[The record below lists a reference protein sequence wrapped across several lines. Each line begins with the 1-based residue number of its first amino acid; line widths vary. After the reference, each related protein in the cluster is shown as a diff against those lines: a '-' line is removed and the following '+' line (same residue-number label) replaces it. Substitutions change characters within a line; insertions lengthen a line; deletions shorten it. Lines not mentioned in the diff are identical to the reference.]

1 MPKRDIGT
9 GKGKSVG
16 GSRRTSVLPCGHQ
29 VRGRRDQLKTAVRL
43 HQKVCERCA
52 PLNLS
57 GVWLDKPLAENLT
70 DLKSGGC
77 GYNCPSARG
86 GRDSIQMTNQVQT
99 MVKKFDQPDS
109 TPTIQTI
116 ESRGTDSITTILNQ
130 RREEI
135 EQEPVELDIS
145 NLDGEEILEALQK
158 LLEPEPKET
167 KTQKKRRMKKNK
179 AERTFNESIGLTAK
193 TNAELN
199 PFELDFAI
207 KTKVEQEMERKYG
220 K

>member
-1 MPKRDIGT
+1 M
-9 GKGKSVG
+9 
-16 GSRRTSVLPCGHQ
+16 
-29 VRGRRDQLKTAVRL
+29 
-43 HQKVCERCA
+43 
-52 PLNLS
+52 NLS

-86 GRDSIQMTNQVQT
+86 GRDSLQMTNQVQT
-99 MVKKFDQPDS
+99 MVKKFAEPDS
-109 TPTIQTI
+109 TPTLKTI
-116 ESRGTDSITTILNQ
+116 ESRGTDSITSILHEV
-130 RREEI
+130 REEI

-207 KTKVEQEMERKYG
+207 KTKVSGMMERKYG